1 MLCTPSRRT
10 KRNGMLWA
18 SLCPRL
24 GRGTSTVCRVLASA
38 RSGVVVVTRCVT
50 SCSYDIG
57 NKVIEQPTKT
67 RKTDLSALGLHHDAA
82 LSGVHAQYR
91 SYLVACVGGGV
102 RRRRHCRRRCRRRTS
117 AARGGCGGA
126 SCGGLSCGGLGC
138 CGGFC
143 EPRALKPRARTVGAR
158 PTNDRCGGRGRGG
171 GGGSDRR
178 VARVERGAVER
189 AVSPVGAREAI
200 AGTMVADAA
209 PHAVTWAPG

>member
-1 MLCTPSRRT
+1 
-10 KRNGMLWA
+10 MLWA

-24 GRGTSTVCRVLASA
+24 GRGTSAVCRVLASA
-38 RSGVVVVTRCVT
+38 RSGVVIVTRVT

-57 NKVIEQPTKT
+57 NKVIEQPTK
-67 RKTDLSALGLHHDAA
+67 KTDLSALRLHHGHAA
-82 LSGVHAQYR
+82 LSGVRAQYR

-117 AARGGCGGA
+117 AARGGCCGA
-126 SCGGLSCGGLGC
+126 SCGGLSCGGLGG

-158 PTNDRCGGRGRGG
+158 RTNDRCGEGGRGG
-171 GGGSDRR
+171 GGGRDRR
-178 VARVERGAVER
+178 VTRVERGAVER